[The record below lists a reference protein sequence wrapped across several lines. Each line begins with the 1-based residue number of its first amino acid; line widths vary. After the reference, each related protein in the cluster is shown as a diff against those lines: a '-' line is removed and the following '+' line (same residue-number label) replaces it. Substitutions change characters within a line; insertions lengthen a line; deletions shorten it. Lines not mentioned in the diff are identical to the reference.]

1 MRRRTW
7 AFASNREARIRR
19 REAEY
24 RGYEIKM
31 KRRDLCWAV
40 AVSPTRPDLPVIS
53 RHLIKTITQSERAA
67 TAQAKQRIDRALR

>member
-1 MRRRTW
+1 M
-7 AFASNREARIRR
+7 NRR
-19 REAEY
+19 RETEY

>member
-1 MRRRTW
+1 
-7 AFASNREARIRR
+7 
-19 REAEY
+19 
-24 RGYEIKM
+24 M

-67 TAQAKQRIDRALR
+67 IAQAKQRIDRALR